1 MSNDLVLTRFQ
12 DGLAERKLELPRCTD
27 CGTLIWY
34 PRARC
39 PHCMSENLAWEQLSG
54 TGTVYSYTVNRR
66 GQGEYAGKDPFV
78 IAYIELA
85 EGPRVLSHVDIDDP
99 GALRVG
105 TTVRFSGGV
114 AEGEKVRLTFEP
126 EENGKEKR

>member
-1 MSNDLVLTRFQ
+1 MISHDPVLARLQ
-12 DGLAERKLELPRCTD
+12 EGLAENRLELPRCTD

-39 PHCMSENLAWEQLSG
+39 PHCMSENLAWEELSG

-78 IAYIELA
+78 IAYVELA
-85 EGPRVLSHVDIDDP
+85 EGPRVLSHVDVDDP
-99 GALRVG
+99 ETVRVG
-105 TTVRFSGGV
+105 MP
-114 AEGEKVRLTFEP
+114 VRLSQGLDEEGRAHLWFEHV
-126 EENGKEKR
+126 EENS